1 MGIRKEE
8 EYFPRGNSSSKKPA
22 LRKTKDSLFKKC
34 KTPKKKTKRNTFLE
48 AIQDKPDAKKSKFSI
63 EDEKRGIKPLTY
75 QSLEQGMVVMGR
87 IREISHYH
95 MFVCLPGRLSAK
107 VSVAAIS
114 TPYTENLKKLQNL
127 ELTSK
132 ECPSLTEMFRVGQAV
147 LCSVLEVKREGELMA
162 VTVSLEPSLVN
173 SERSHYTMRTGQ
185 TIQAAVCSE
194 EDYGYTL
201 HTGVVGLTTFLS
213 RNNTKR
219 YVETVNGGRPLVV
232 GEVLRCL
239 VTKCAIGKS
248 SSRVEVTLDP
258 LALARATLSDVC
270 SQTLQPGFTVH
281 CVVEKVLN
289 AGLVV
294 KVGRKQAYIEKS
306 QLEECWSVPK
316 DYKPE
321 SELKATVLYIM
332 PHSDFH
338 LSANPMYLTLKNINT
353 CVTPRITLGA
363 VIDSRVSSSSPKG
376 IFLCLGEKIDKDI
389 GNKGF
394 VSIRRLGGKMAK
406 ENIKKTFSKGKKVT
420 ARILAFDYM
429 EQVYNCSL
437 ERNTLQQQCVSFEEL
452 KVGDKVTCRVTQVED
467 DCLKLAI
474 GSITLHAFR
483 EHSADVPHSNL
494 YEHFY
499 IGDVVDGR
507 VLKVDPEL
515 RQATVTLKETLIRSP
530 ALMDYR
536 AARLNAGYWGTVRH
550 VRANSLL
557 VTFYNDVAGTL
568 QLDGDKTTFTPGQL
582 VKCYVTY
589 VNVKE
594 EKLLMSLT
602 PRQSKKPKH
611 LTVGEVYELV
621 ISEVFPNHFAV
632 TACDYDGV
640 EGIVPKCHQ
649 YGHIYSEGDF
659 LKAWLYQMKAGIYH
673 FSPNPAIQEFIKD
686 HVNIKPHSR
695 LTCCV
700 AKVSSKKM
708 TVYTPL
714 SQYPTVDIPKA
725 KWLENQLPELNQI
738 VHVYV
743 EHFDADNKSLV
754 LSWKRPKKSSN
765 AEGMKVTGGTL
776 NIQIGNSHG
785 SEQKNNGEKATKSSN
800 DISAVVAQN
809 GKSPLLIQNGEQKR
823 KRKDSTSEIDMA
835 FNETGEFKNK
845 KKKLKKQVED
855 EGDSNE
861 NSLTRVSQQSNT
873 EENVDLLSNIK
884 KKNSKKNDTVKQPN
898 LEESGRDLLSKTKKK
913 SPKRDNAAK
922 QPNIKEVDDDLLPP
936 KTKNDRSKE
945 SNAVTKETDIQE
957 MKDKHNKGKEKKSIV
972 NSKSDDQGNLT
983 GASPENKTT
992 IKKKNEK
999 NTNQVKCS
1007 DKKSAKQLY
1016 EEYKQ
1021 KQSKKKKSKLEKLTL
1036 SETGFLWDA
1045 KPEDLVKPAE
1055 NAEEDIDEDEE
1066 EDDQGKKKRTPAERR
1081 KAAKEKEAQLRDVER
1096 KLMGSEDNPQTVDQY
1111 DRAVLTRPDDADLWI
1126 RYISYHL
1133 QATEIEKARAVAR
1146 RALQTIGVSL
1156 AAERLEVW
1164 TALLSLENLFGT
1176 QESLKS
1182 SLDEAL
1188 RNNDEF
1194 SVFSKM
1200 LKIFS
1205 DSNKPQET
1213 EQLVQRMLRKLQGSS
1228 KCWLLCCSA
1237 LMRCGLTDK
1246 SRNLLHRAVA
1256 AIPTKEHVNL
1266 LCKFALLENQYG
1278 FGEQAQTLFEHI
1290 LTSYPKRTDV
1300 WSVYVDMLVKS
1311 DKIDVARQVLERA
1324 SRQKLPAR
1332 NMKTLFNKWINFETK
1347 YGSPEKEEHVR
1358 KLAEAYVSDIIE
1370 KLE

>member
-8 EYFPRGNSSSKKPA
+8 ESFPRGNSFTKKPA
-22 LRKTKDSLFKKC
+22 LRKTNDSLFKRY
-34 KTPKKKTKRNTFLE
+34 KTPKKKTKKNTFLE
-48 AIQDKPDAKKSKFSI
+48 EIQDKSDAKKLKFSI
-63 EDEKRGIKPLTY
+63 EDDKQVIKPLTY

-87 IREISHYH
+87 IREISQYH

-132 ECPSLTEMFRVGQAV
+132 ECPPLTDLFRVGQAV
-147 LCSVLEVKREGELMA
+147 LCSILEVKREGELMS
-162 VTVSLEPSLVN
+162 VSVSLEPSLVN
-173 SERSHYTMRTGQ
+173 SERSHYTLRTGQ

-213 RNNTKR
+213 RNNAKR

-239 VTKCAIGKS
+239 VMKCTMGKS
-248 SSRVEVTLDP
+248 SSQVEVTLDP
-258 LALARATLSDVC
+258 LALARATLTNVS

-281 CVVEKVLN
+281 CVVEQVMKS
-289 AGLVV
+289 GLVV
-294 KVGRKQAYIEKS
+294 KVGRNKAYIETS
-306 QLEECWSVPK
+306 QLEECWSRPN
-316 DYKPE
+316 DYKTE
-321 SELKATVLYIM
+321 SELKATVLYIC
-332 PHSDFH
+332 PHSDFQ
-338 LSANPMYLTLKNINT
+338 LSANPMYLTLKNMNT
-353 CVTPRITLGA
+353 CVTPRIALGA
-363 VIDSRVSSSSPKG
+363 VIDSQVTNSYSKG
-376 IFLCLGEKIDKDI
+376 IFLCLGENIDKDI

-394 VSIRRLGGKMAK
+394 VSIRRLGDNITKA
-406 ENIKKTFSKGKKVT
+406 NIKKQFPKGKKVT

-429 EQVYNCSL
+429 EQIYNCSF
-437 ERNTLQQQCVSFEEL
+437 ERSTLQQQCVSFEEL
-452 KVGDKVTCRVTQVED
+452 KVGDRVTCRVTLVED
-467 DCLKLAI
+467 DCLKLAL
-474 GSITLHAFR
+474 GSITLHVFR

-494 YEHFY
+494 YQHFY

-536 AARLNAGYWGTVRH
+536 AARINAGYWGTVRH

-557 VTFYNDVAGTL
+557 VTFFNDVAGTL
-568 QLDGDKTTFTPGQL
+568 QLDGEKTTFTPGQL
-582 VKCYVTY
+582 VKCYITY

-621 ISEVFPNHFAV
+621 ISEVFPDHFAV

-649 YGHIYSEGDF
+649 YGQIYSEGDF
-659 LKAWLYQMKAGIYH
+659 MKAWLYQIKAGSCY
-673 FSPNPAIQEFIKD
+673 FSPNPAIRGFLKD
-686 HVNIKPHSR
+686 HVNIKPGYR
-695 LTCCV
+695 LQCCV

-708 TVYTPL
+708 TVSTPL
-714 SQYPTVDIPKA
+714 SQFPTVDIPKT
-725 KWLENQLPELNQI
+725 KWVEHKHPELNQI

-743 EHFDADNKSLV
+743 ELFDAVNKSLI
-754 LSWKRPKKSSN
+754 LSWKRPKK
-765 AEGMKVTGGTL
+765 
-776 NIQIGNSHG
+776 NIQIENSHS
-785 SEQKNNGEKATKSSN
+785 SEQKNNGEKSTKSSN
-800 DISAVVAQN
+800 GIPSGVEQN
-809 GKSPLLIQNGEQKR
+809 GNSLLLSQISKR
-823 KRKDSTSEIDMA
+823 KRKQEIDEN
-835 FNETGEFKNK
+835 FNETGESKTK
-845 KKKLKKQVED
+845 KKMVKKQVED
-855 EGDSNE
+855 KGDSNE
-861 NSLTRVSQQSNT
+861 NSLTDVSQQFST
-873 EENVDLLSNIK
+873 EENEDLSSNT
-884 KKNSKKNDTVKQPN
+884 KKNNSKRNDAVKRPS
-898 LEESGRDLLSKTKKK
+898 LIESERDLLLKTKKER
-913 SPKRDNAAK
+913 SKRDNVAK
-922 QPNIKEVDDDLLPP
+922 QHSIKEKDEDLSPT
-936 KTKNDRSKE
+936 KTKNDLSK
-945 SNAVTKETDIQE
+945 
-957 MKDKHNKGKEKKSIV
+957 
-972 NSKSDDQGNLT
+972 
-983 GASPENKTT
+983 NKTT
-992 IKKKNEK
+992 ILKRQEK
-999 NTNQVKCS
+999 NINKHQHDNKKDSKRVKLNG
-1007 DKKSAKQLY
+1007 KGPMKR
-1016 EEYKQ
+1016 
-1021 KQSKKKKSKLEKLTL
+1021 TL
-1036 SETGFLWDA
+1036 SETGFLWDV
-1045 KPEDLVKPAE
+1045 KPEDLVKPE
-1055 NAEEDIDEDEE
+1055 EKDEEDIDEDEE
-1066 EDDQGKKKRTPAERR
+1066 EADQGKKKKTVAERR
-1081 KAAKEKEAQLRDVER
+1081 KAAKEKEAQLREVER

-1111 DRAVLTRPDDADLWI
+1111 ERAVLTRPDDADLWI

-1146 RALQTIGVSL
+1146 QALQTIGVSL
-1156 AAERLEVW
+1156 AAERLKVW

-1194 SVFSKM
+1194 SVYSKM

-1205 DSNKPQET
+1205 DSNKPLET
-1213 EQLVQRMLRKLQGSS
+1213 EQLVQRMLRKLKGSPE
-1228 KCWLLCCSA
+1228 CWLLCCSA
-1237 LMRCGLTDK
+1237 LMKCGLADK
-1246 SRNLLHRAVA
+1246 ARNLLHRAIA
-1256 AIPTKEHVNL
+1256 ALPAREHVNL

-1311 DKIDVARQVLERA
+1311 DKIEVARQVLERA
-1324 SRQKLPAR
+1324 SRQKLSAR
-1332 NMKTLFNKWINFETK
+1332 NMKTLFNKWINFEVK
-1347 YGSPEKEEHVR
+1347 HGSPDKEEHVR